1 MNQNGGMLIIHF
13 DDGKARQI
21 FCENVNC
28 TKAKIDHAF
37 SWGQAID
44 QLGWKFERA
53 DKINSS
59 GNEKLSGIN
68 PLLCSS
74 GELISAYCP
83 LCKEVANHE

>member
-1 MNQNGGMLIIHF
+1 MIKNGMLIIHF

-28 TKAKIDHAF
+28 TASTIYHAF
-37 SWGQAID
+37 SWGQAAD
-44 QLGWKFERA
+44 LGWRFEPTN
-53 DKINSS
+53 KINSP

-74 GELISAYCP
+74 GGLISAYCP